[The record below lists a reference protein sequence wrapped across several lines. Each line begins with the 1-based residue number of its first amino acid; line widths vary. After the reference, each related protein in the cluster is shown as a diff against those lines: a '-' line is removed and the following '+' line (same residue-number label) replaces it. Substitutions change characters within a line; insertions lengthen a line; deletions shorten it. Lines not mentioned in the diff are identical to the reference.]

1 MTKGYKKFDYFLN
14 ILEEKLAIATKEK
27 NPALSLYS
35 NNARTP
41 LFMLEALSKLFEGI
55 HNKKK
60 FGKLKDRFKSLEDG
74 IGAIDYY
81 DNITKELQTDARIP
95 DNVKDYLLGQT
106 REKIQRLNDILTED
120 NWIGDH
126 AVRIKKIREKLKEA
140 EWLQP
145 KKEAAGIAAFYHTSI
160 KEINVFLAQAEEG
173 YTEMETQVHELRRE
187 LRWLSIYP
195 QALQGQVQLSENNIV
210 DPVTDKYITPEISGS
225 PFNKMPEKGDNSP
238 VVLLEKKYFLSL
250 SWIISALGNQ
260 KDEGLRILAVAE
272 ALQQIENLSH
282 TNALIKAIG
291 IFDPEHMVMDNL
303 LKETSRICK
312 TFSEDQILNKLLTGI
327 AE

>member
-14 ILEEKLAIATKEK
+14 ILEEKLSIATKEK

-106 REKIQRLNDILTED
+106 REKIQRLNDILGED

-126 AVRIKKIREKLKEA
+126 ADRIKKIRAKLKEA

-145 KKEAAGIAAFYHTSI
+145 KKEAAGIVTFYHTSI
-160 KEINVFLAQAEEG
+160 KEINVFLTESEEG
-173 YTEMETQVHELRRE
+173 FTEMEAQVHELRRE

-312 TFSEDQILNKLLTGI
+312 TFSEDQILNKLLAGI